1 MTDDSGG
8 GDARRRNQ
16 RTRFMSEAEM
26 LNIINKEALVPMTM
40 TSRNYLHY
48 QGVRRATVLTL
59 HFSVISA
66 SFSQL
71 FMIRNVMEVLDDHFS
86 SNVTLH
92 CCADYDF
99 VLCKLNSV
107 PKSYYPW
114 KANSNRAQY
123 NIVNEVAMDFTY
135 ANVNRFCQEAAQ
147 VHLPD
152 LEINFLSSDC
162 VIDRLTAIIIS
173 FIF

>member
-1 MTDDSGG
+1 
-8 GDARRRNQ
+8 
-16 RTRFMSEAEM
+16 MSEEEM
-26 LNIINKEALVPMTM
+26 LTIINRDALIPMRM
-40 TSRNYLHY
+40 TKRNYLHY

-59 HFSVISA
+59 HFSVISDV
-66 SFSQL
+66 FSMQ
-71 FMIRNVMEVLDDHFS
+71 FMTRHVMEVLDEHFS
-86 SNVTLH
+86 LSTMLH

-99 VLCKLNSV
+99 VLSKLNSV

-114 KANSNRAQY
+114 IANSNRAQY
-123 NIVNEVAMDFTY
+123 NIVNEIAMDFTV
-135 ANVNRFCQEAAQ
+135 ANVNRFCQEAAN

-162 VIDRLTAIIIS
+162 VIDRLTAIIVS